1 MNVSAMNLSAIDWS
15 ALFHATL
22 PETALEVT
30 ALLVLIVDIAFLRR
44 TSHWLRFRAAGI
56 LSFLGI
62 LFAAVCILSTQPIT
76 VIADGMVAISP
87 AGKVVELGLLA
98 ITALCLFFTFD
109 EDFTDHVGEF
119 VALMLFATIGGMLM
133 ATTLHLLVIFLSLEL
148 LSLSLYILTAFNK
161 RSIQSSEAALKYFLF
176 GGMSAAMLLFGFS
189 LFYGIADSCNVTQ
202 ISISLAKS
210 SGNDSHLM
218 VLATLMVIMGFGFK
232 VAAAPLHWWAPDVY
246 QGAPAPAAMFIGSAS
261 KLASFFLFWNLLV
274 AAVNGWLLPS
284 VSLFSKPGDDPNGW
298 GINPHYPYNWGV
310 GILMQGTVFCA
321 IISLAAV
328 SMLWGNLAALAQTNV
343 RRLLGYS
350 AIAHS
355 GYILLAFLGN
365 GDATRS
371 LLPALIFYILTYS
384 IAVIGAFAIAS
395 IVERETGSS
404 DLANFAGLSKRS
416 PLTAF
421 CLLIFVLSMAGIPPL
436 AGFFAKFNL
445 FALFWQQQPGLW
457 WLVAL
462 AIAMSAVSLFYYLQ
476 VLKHAYV
483 VEPTETA
490 AAPAPQSAS
499 MLTRFVLLLCALVVI
514 ILGCN
519 PQPLLGLLNHALSGM
534 F

>member
-1 MNVSAMNLSAIDWS
+1 MNLSAIDWS

-76 VIADGMVAISP
+76 VMADGMVAISP

-189 LFYGIADSCNVTQ
+189 LFYGIADSCNVFQ
-202 ISISLAKS
+202 IRAVIDNAPAQDL
-210 SGNDSHLM
+210 HLFI
-218 VLATLMVIMGFGFK
+218 LATLMVVLGFGFK

-261 KLASFFLFWNLLV
+261 KLASFYLFWNLLP
-274 AAVNGWLLPS
+274 ANLALPLL
-284 VSLFSKPGDDPNGW
+284 V
-298 GINPHYPYNWGV
+298 I
-310 GILMQGTVFCA
+310 
-321 IISLAAV
+321 LAAV

-371 LLPALIFYILTYS
+371 LLPALIFYVLTYS

-483 VEPTETA
+483 VEPAETA
-490 AAPAPQSAS
+490 AAPAAQSAS

-514 ILGCN
+514 VLGCN
-519 PQPLLGLLNHALSGM
+519 PQPLLGLLNHALNGM